1 MKLKNC
7 LENIN
12 RKEYEGISL
21 WAKNNFA
28 GWYMS
33 QMTTPS
39 GLHVHWLTKVDLV
52 PQERLFL
59 YLNREVLETF
69 VKNDVLHVII
79 N

>member
-39 GLHVHWLTKVDLV
+39 GLHVHWFTKVDLV
-52 PQERLFL
+52 PQERLSL